1 MNNFSSQLDHILN
14 NHEAA
19 KSFYKN
25 KFRLF
30 KLYDYRGKYHYN
42 GTLVWSFIMS
52 GLGIILMCLHKFTGH
67 SVFSFLMSPFPI
79 VCLILMFRIVRVI
92 HNNIWEPEYS
102 WVSSKFIVN
111 IVERCQK
118 MDVRKDQMQILQKAA
133 QDQDTPPTWWGWV
146 ETAVKQAEHTVSQN
160 TAEHEAQKTIN
171 VWRQKE
177 KKRAIRR
184 VN

>member
-1 MNNFSSQLDHILN
+1 MNNLSSQLDHILN